1 MALEISYLS
10 ERVGW
15 VQFNRHG
22 RIHFRFDEKFL
33 EQDNPPI
40 VSLSFLS
47 AQGTP
52 LQAPR
57 GYPRSLPPFFSN
69 LLPEGFLRVLSA
81 KAGKVAESDEYG
93 LLRVLGSDLPGAVT
107 AEEVPSPA
115 AHELEP
121 PPASDISPGAW
132 RFSLAGV
139 QFKLS
144 AMVNEEGGVTVPAQ
158 GVGGDWIIK
167 FPGRSLGDVVLNEFA
182 MMALASRIGIPIPE
196 TRLVPVNEIANL
208 LPGLDYGDG
217 EALLSRR
224 FDRPKDGGK
233 VHMEDFAQALGQFP
247 YQKYERYSY
256 ANIASVLAARTG
268 REAALDF
275 TRRVVFSSLIGNGD
289 LHLKNV
295 SLLYENPRQPTL
307 SPAYDF
313 LCTRA
318 HVANDALALGFGGSK
333 GIDGLEPSRV
343 RRYAQAAGL
352 DAKAVSAVVGETVE
366 RTVEAW
372 RSLPERD
379 LLPQVMDAKIGQHL
393 NAAARR
399 TREKAPKVETILKAR
414 LNGDVS
420 EVPDPSPIGPT
431 S

>member
-33 EQDNPPI
+33 EQDNPPDGQPV
-40 VSLSFLS
+40 VSFCH
-47 AQGTP
+47 
-52 LQAPR
+52 R
-57 GYPRSLPPFFSN
+57 GPHFRRPGVIREACPPFFSN

-144 AMVNEEGGVTVPAQ
+144 AIVDEEGGVTVPAQ
-158 GVGGDWIIK
+158 GVGGDWIVK

-295 SLLYENPRQPTL
+295 SLLYENPSKPTL
-307 SPAYDF
+307 SPAYDL

-318 HVANDALALGFGGSK
+318 HIANDALALEFGGSK

-352 DAKAVSAVVGETVE
+352 DVKAVSAVVGETVE

-372 RSLPERD
+372 HSLPERD
-379 LLPQVMDAKIGQHL
+379 LLPQDMDAKIGQHL

-399 TREKAPKVETILKAR
+399 TREKAPKVEAKPKAR
-414 LNGDVS
+414 LDGNVS
-420 EVPDPSPIGPT
+420 EGPDPSP
-431 S
+431 